1 MALYYGAAGNRQR
14 NVRLEKL
21 VPGSALALLC
31 CIVAPPLAKLTFGLW
46 VNLDGSTILNSQ
58 IQLQWL
64 AAGTLAGT
72 LGGQMS
78 VSNAISTASWRLQ
91 ACRLVGRYIKR
102 RQRGSKASGSYQQM
116 PDSWRIR
123 LRKKPTITKYW
134 RAVCDKINDGV
145 SCKREALSAG
155 TIAFIYDR
163 CTHESCA
170 ILLIWGANSS
180 WLQDACNSRANE

>member
-1 MALYYGAAGNRQR
+1 MALYYGAAGNRQW

-31 CIVAPPLAKLTFGLW
+31 CIVAPPQAKLTFGLW

-58 IQLQWL
+58 TQLQWL

-123 LRKKPTITKYW
+123 LRKKTDDHEILASGLWQDKRRSFVQTW
-134 RAVCDKINDGV
+134 SAVCGDYCIYLRPLYSRVIRN
-145 SCKREALSAG
+145 
-155 TIAFIYDR
+155 IANLR
-163 CTHESCA
+163 R
-170 ILLIWGANSS
+170 
-180 WLQDACNSRANE
+180 Q